1 MTTYTT
7 LDKNRAIAVCREHG
21 PTEAAKRTGISKTSI
36 IRWARAAG
44 VQTSNPKSRT
54 AAATAAASVDAQALR
69 LKVAGMTLEGAERVL
84 AIIYARLDAEAH
96 TMPLK
101 DLAVIAGVLVD
112 KHVALSKMDGHDPD
126 VSAVDAWLD
135 YVMQGESIDTY
146 DPRFAMEGHNPS

>member
-7 LDKNRAIAVCREHG
+7 LEKNRAIAVCREHG
-21 PTEAAKRTGISKTSI
+21 PSEAARRTGISKTSI
-36 IRWARAAG
+36 IRWANAAG

-54 AAATAAASVDAQALR
+54 AAATAAASVDARALR

-112 KHVALSKMDGHDPD
+112 KHIALERVDGNEPD
-126 VSAVDAWLD
+126 VSSVDAWLD
-135 YVMQGESIDTY
+135 YVLSGEVIDTT
-146 DPRFAMEGHNPS
+146 DPRFSDT

>member
-1 MTTYTT
+1 MTTYST
-7 LDKNRAIAVCREHG
+7 LEKNRAIAVCREHG

-44 VQTSNPKSRT
+44 VRTDNPKSRT
-54 AAATAAASVDAQALR
+54 AAATAAASADARALR

-112 KHVALSKMDGHDPD
+112 KHIALERVDGREPD

-135 YVMQGESIDTY
+135 YVMQGEALDAT
-146 DPRFAMEGHNPS
+146 DPRFADT